1 MPIPVRCSC
10 GRTLAVKEEHAGKKV
25 RCPVC
30 RAVLEVPARA
40 VEEGART
47 CPGCGE
53 ELASSAV
60 VCVNCGYDTRT
71 GKKHESAIPSR
82 PREAERRASSRAE
95 RKSPTSTPRPSARK
109 ASPVGDLAD
118 VRAYRSWGW
127 LIISLCLAGAVG
139 AVAVGV
145 MTGLVSVHKGL
156 PEAAGAQAWEL
167 LKPVGLFFMGAI
179 AGAFLG
185 GQAAKILPK

>member
-10 GRTLAVKEEHAGKKV
+10 GKTLAVKEEHAGKKV
-25 RCPVC
+25 RCPAC
-30 RAVLEVPARA
+30 RAVLEVPAPPAAQGGRA
-40 VEEGART
+40 
-47 CPGCGE
+47 CPGCGG
-53 ELASSAV
+53 ELAGGAV

-71 GKKHESAIPSR
+71 GRKLQAAVPSR
-82 PREAERRASSRAE
+82 QRGAERLTPPRAE
-95 RKSPTSTPRPSARK
+95 RGSRPSERK

-118 VRAYRSWGW
+118 IRAYRSWGW

-139 AVAVGV
+139 AVAAGV
-145 MTGLVSVHKGL
+145 MTGLVTVHKGL